1 MTNIKNNPDIVSL
14 SDRRQSPRVSDALAL
29 RVDSLTSTDHSTHT
43 PLGPKPTHV
52 VQLSHSGMRFSH
64 DSAFETDTQLSLSIY
79 LPSVEETVQIDSLV
93 VASGEEPSG
102 RSRKSSYFVQVKFDH
117 TDERLSRLLRQ
128 QVDYV
133 LGKVRSQA
141 HP

>member
-1 MTNIKNNPDIVSL
+1 
-14 SDRRQSPRVSDALAL
+14 
-29 RVDSLTSTDHSTHT
+29 
-43 PLGPKPTHV
+43 
-52 VQLSHSGMRFSH
+52 MRFSH
-64 DSAFETDTQLSLSIY
+64 DSAFETDTQLSLSMY
-79 LPSVEETVQIDSLV
+79 LPSVDKTVYIDSLV

-102 RSRKSSYFVQVKFDH
+102 EGSSQKSSYFVQVKFDL

-141 HP
+141 HS